1 MGQAGKNLVDQL
13 KFVVGF
19 GPQDVDTLPTED
31 YVSFKHYG
39 HWTVILTCGVVGGDI
54 DVTLKQATAVSGTGE
69 KELIFATD
77 KTWQIADYSAADTL
91 TSRTVTSSGA
101 TGSKV
106 TIANATDDTFV
117 LIIEVDEEDLDV
129 DNDFD
134 CMRVDITDPAAASFV
149 SCLYIGSKPKFSGDG
164 TVMPSAIVD

>member
-1 MGQAGKNLVDQL
+1 MSTAGKNLVDQL

-19 GPQDVDTLPTED
+19 GPQDVDTQPTED
-31 YVSFKHYG
+31 YVSFKNYG
-39 HWTVILTCGVVGGDI
+39 HWTVVLTAGVVGGDI
-54 DVTLKQATAVSGTGE
+54 DVTLKQATAVAGTGE

-77 KTWQIADYSAADTL
+77 HTWQQADWSASDAV
-91 TSRTVTSSGA
+91 TSRTVTNSGA

-106 TIANATDDTFV
+106 TIANATDDTWM

-134 CMRVDITDPAAASFV
+134 CFRVDITDPAAASFLH
-149 SCLYIGSKPKFSGDG
+149 CLYIGSKPKFSGDC
-164 TVMPSAIVD
+164 TTMPSAIVD